1 MSPVPK
7 LNQNVLGPNLDMNYR
22 YQGWGYRAVTKI
34 SSSWYV
40 TAISRRGIKQLG
52 TFWVLFS
59 FFFHESNQGSFTYQ
73 LGKTPGPWSL
83 VIVLLGNK
91 KFQNQTTVKPP
102 VSEHPKKILLFSYSE
117 EVIPLKTRTS
127 KGLHWVKVPKH
138 QPVYFFRVPKIKI
151 PDGTLGCTICAFQS
165 VLLPYM

>member
-1 MSPVPK
+1 MNIKKDTVALDILNIYVDYNASCSTGYFSSHHSFSFRTYQGKYRKDKWHQEKISSNNTNFLAMTETLVHKIHPYLKQMSPVPK

-91 KFQNQTTVKPP
+91 K
-102 VSEHPKKILLFSYSE
+102 I
-117 EVIPLKTRTS
+117 
-127 KGLHWVKVPKH
+127 
-138 QPVYFFRVPKIKI
+138 
-151 PDGTLGCTICAFQS
+151 
-165 VLLPYM
+165 